1 MAGYVYAK
9 TGKAFIMPE
18 VSDPFHEGDAV
29 CSACG
34 MPTGGNFQTVVMT
47 PSACPYCKAPFEKM
61 VVMNKD
67 AVKVLID
74 SGKVTRV

>member
-1 MAGYVYAK
+1 MGYTYVK
-9 TGKAFIMPE
+9 TGKAFIMPNLD
-18 VSDPFHEGDAV
+18 DPFHEGDAV

-47 PSACPYCKAPFEKM
+47 PSVCPYCKAPLEKM

-74 SGKVTRV
+74 SGKVTRI